1 MICTTVRE
9 GIDCSFMTHRGC
21 SFNGEQCCNI
31 VEDCE
36 GCKFVVEFPGGKYCQ
51 LYPDPASKW
60 GMGTC
65 NFASHV
71 DREKVI
77 KEHKLN
83 PLKASK
89 RARQG

>member
-9 GIDCSFMTHRGC
+9 GVDCSFMTNKGC
-21 SFNGEQCCNI
+21 SFNGGQCYNI
-31 VEDCE
+31 VKDCE
-36 GCKFVVEFPGGKYCQ
+36 GCKFIVEFPGGKHCQ
-51 LYPDPASKW
+51 IYPDPASRW
-60 GMGTC
+60 TMGAC

-77 KEHKLN
+77 AEHKLN